1 MEVNIFQIKT
11 SINFVLWF
19 SYSVKCYTIEIMI
32 ILKIILFASS
42 LVGAVIWMS
51 YRASITSNLSV
62 REHKIPF
69 TSLAELADVDNYR
82 FPIHNSVCF

>member
-1 MEVNIFQIKT
+1 MLI
-11 SINFVLWF
+11 
-19 SYSVKCYTIEIMI
+19 SYSVRSYTIEMII

-62 REHKIPF
+62 REHKMPF

-82 FPIHNSVCF
+82 FSIHNYVCF